1 MPVTATS
8 IDTTSIDPLGIVGN
22 PIVVLDPWEYQWASH
37 VGIARFTAN
46 WNKQDAAYYKKE
58 LMEDD
63 RTAQVAACVAEIAV
77 AKHTNRYWS
86 GSMWA
91 AEAHDREKY
100 RADVG
105 RNIEV
110 RRVRPNK
117 NTGKPNRAAVRR
129 KQLGMGLVLWVAFPI
144 GPEFREVEMLGYLP
158 YGEAWELGAPA
169 SYDSS
174 GNTRLIDPRHLRH
187 DLPAY

>member
-1 MPVTATS
+1 M
-8 IDTTSIDPLGIVGN
+8 GG

-46 WNKQDAAYYKKE
+46 WQKQDAAYYKKE

-86 GSMWA
+86 GSMWTA
-91 AEAHDREKY
+91 ANHNAEKH

-105 RNIEV
+105 KNIEV

-117 NTGKPNRAAVRR
+117 RTGEPNSAAVR
-129 KQLGMGLVLWVAFPI
+129 KHQVGMGLVLWVAFPI

-158 YGEAWELGAPA
+158 YDEAWELGTPA
-169 SYDSS
+169 TYDKQ
-174 GNTRLIDPRHLRH
+174 GNTRLIDGRHLKQE
-187 DLPAY
+187 LPPY